1 MQPNPQQAVRPFYR
15 ADIHGNFD
23 ADLVAEAIAAEL
35 EHDQLQYNNSEAL
48 QAALTE
54 VLAADLADVLT
65 RLSPEQQAAVL
76 PLIAADE
83 RALVFGYLPLELQT
97 LLVAGMPRPVV
108 LELLKL
114 MSADERVDLFNT
126 LPSDRRE
133 RLLPALAQA
142 ERDDIRRLASYPR
155 DSVGALMTSEYATLT
170 PQLTADQAIAELRRV
185 APDKET
191 IYTSY
196 VIDHD
201 RRLLGVVTLRRLIL
215 ADPATLVSEMMAA
228 NPVTVHV
235 DADQSEAANK
245 IARYDFMALPVV
257 DHDERIVGIVTAD
270 DAMDVAEAEATED
283 FHKAGGT
290 LGSLTMSMKDA
301 TVGLLYRQ
309 RVYWLVLLVFA
320 NLFSGAG
327 IAHFEDLIAANMALV
342 FFLPLLIAS
351 GGNAGAQSATLMVRA
366 LATGDVEMRD
376 WGKMLGREV
385 VVSTLLGLTMAF
397 AVSAIGLF
405 RGGPAI
411 ALVVALTM
419 LLIVLV
425 GSVMGMSLPFLLNR
439 FKADPA
445 SASSPLITSLADGV
459 GILIYFAIATVLLSW
474 LGHAV
479 A

>member
-1 MQPNPQQAVRPFYR
+1 MTPNKKKLDTRLLYR
-15 ADIHGNFD
+15 ADAEGNFD
-23 ADLVAEAIAAEL
+23 ADLVAEAITTRL
-35 EHDQLQYNNSEAL
+35 QQHDLVAL
-48 QAALTE
+48 RADLSHI
-54 VLAADLADVLT
+54 LAADLADVLT
-65 RLSPEQQAAVL
+65 RLEPDGQAQVL
-76 PLIAADE
+76 PMIPGDQ

-97 LLVAGMPRPVV
+97 LLVAGMPRTEV
-108 LELLKL
+108 LELFYL

-126 LPSDRRE
+126 LPADRRE

-170 PQLTADQAIAELRRV
+170 PDLTAGQALAELRRV

-196 VIDHD
+196 VVDHD
-201 RRLLGVVTLRRLIL
+201 RHLIGVATLRRLIL
-215 ADPATLVSEMMAA
+215 ADPDTPVLQIMAP
-228 NPVTVHV
+228 NPVTVYV

-245 IARYDFMALPVV
+245 IARYDFIALPVI
-257 DHDERIVGIVTAD
+257 DRDQRMVGIVTSD

-290 LGSLTMSMKDA
+290 LGTLTMSMKDA
-301 TVGLLYRQ
+301 TVSMLYRQ
-309 RVYWLVLLVFA
+309 RIYWLVLLVFA

-327 IAHFEDLIAANMALV
+327 IAHFEELIAANMALV

-376 WGKMLGREV
+376 WAGMLGREL

-397 AVSAIGLF
+397 AVSTIGFF

-411 ALVVALTM
+411 ALVVATTM

-459 GILIYFAIATVLLSW
+459 GILIYFGIAAVMLPW
-474 LGHAV
+474 MGQAV

>member
-1 MQPNPQQAVRPFYR
+1 MINLKKKKKPDTRLLYR
-15 ADIHGNFD
+15 ADAEGNFD

-35 EHDQLQYNNSEAL
+35 ERGEHEAL
-48 QAALTE
+48 RRELVH

-65 RLSPEQQAAVL
+65 RLEPEQQAQVL
-76 PLIAADE
+76 PLITADQL
-83 RALVFGYLPLELQT
+83 ALLFGYLPLELQT
-97 LLVAGMPRPVV
+97 LLVAGMPRPQV
-108 LELLKL
+108 LELLNL

-126 LPSDRRE
+126 LPADRRE

-170 PQLTADQAIAELRRV
+170 PDLTAGQAIAELRRV

-196 VIDHD
+196 VVDHD
-201 RRLLGVVTLRRLIL
+201 RHLVGVATLRRLIL
-215 ADPATLVSEMMAA
+215 ADPDTPVLEVMAP
-228 NPVTVHV
+228 NPVTVYV
-235 DADQSEAANK
+235 DADQVEAANK
-245 IARYDFMALPVV
+245 IARYDFIALPVI
-257 DHDERIVGIVTAD
+257 DRDERVVGIVTSD

-290 LGSLTMSMKDA
+290 LGTLTMSMKDA
-301 TVGLLYRQ
+301 TVSLLYRQ

-376 WGKMLGREV
+376 WGSMLVREL
-385 VVSTLLGLTMAF
+385 VVSTLLGLTMAL

-411 ALVVALTM
+411 ALVVATTM
-419 LLIVLV
+419 LLIVLA

-439 FKADPA
+439 FNADPA
-445 SASSPLITSLADGV
+445 SASSPLITSLADGI
-459 GILIYFAIATVLLSW
+459 GILIYFGIATVMLSW
-474 LGHAV
+474 MGHAI

>member
-1 MQPNPQQAVRPFYR
+1 MSHNPHSAASSAARPLYR
-15 ADIHGNFD
+15 ADARGNFD
-23 ADLVAEAIAAEL
+23 ADLVAEAIAA
-35 EHDQLQYNNSEAL
+35 QLDL
-48 QAALTE
+48 GDPAALKVALTQ

-65 RLSPEQQAAVL
+65 RLEPVQQAAVL
-76 PLIAADE
+76 PLISADE

-97 LLVAGMPRPVV
+97 TLVAGMPRPAV
-108 LELLKL
+108 LELLNL

-126 LPSDRRE
+126 LPPDRRE

-170 PQLTADQAIAELRRV
+170 PELTAGQAIAELRRV

-196 VIDHD
+196 VIDHA
-201 RRLLGVVTLRRLIL
+201 RHLLGVVTLRRLIL
-215 ADPATLVSEMMAA
+215 AEPHTPVSELMAP
-228 NPVTVHV
+228 NPVTVFV
-235 DADQSEAANK
+235 DADQRDAANK
-245 IARYDFMALPVV
+245 IARYDFIALPVI
-257 DHDERIVGIVTAD
+257 DRENRIVGIVTSD

-290 LGSLTMSMKDA
+290 LGSLTVSMKEA

-376 WGKMLGREV
+376 WASMLGREL
-385 VVSTLLGLTMAF
+385 VVSTLLGLTMAL

-411 ALVVALTM
+411 ALVVATTM

-425 GSVMGMSLPFLLNR
+425 GSIMGMSLPFLLNR

-459 GILIYFAIATVLLSW
+459 GILIYFAIATVMLSW